1 MSSLTIKTNNHPR
14 EILCWGELT
23 TSEKRK
29 FGYQDVADLCGGSYF
44 RYKGQVYSFDEFFST
59 NEIKG
64 WDAYASETYFSG
76 LVVKLVE
83 GDFESQVIVGRY
95 AS

>member
-14 EILCWGELT
+14 ELLVWEELT
-23 TSEKRK
+23 TSEKRQ
-29 FGYQDVADLCGGSYF
+29 FFVDVPDWCGGSYF
-44 RYKGQVYSFDEFFST
+44 RYKGHVYSLDEFFVSDA
-59 NEIKG
+59 IDG

-76 LVVKLVE
+76 LVIKLVP
-83 GDFESQVIVGRY
+83 GDFESNVIVGRY